1 MKEDAERKGD
11 PWVHFFPE
19 EDTLSAALKDVE
31 DEGISRCPDCAWEIV
46 GGMCTRCQRIF
57 PELMD
62 VRQGGGAVDSQD
74 ETDISSEEEEERATQ
89 NSLSSRD
96 YLYRDTGSTDEDE
109 DDGIDLLGGSDG
121 DHRSLSARQNGL
133 ILGQHSGGEEEE
145 EEGEE
150 SDDSFVVDDDCVEM
164 DSDVASDGLSD
175 DEMDEQEYPS
185 GPVPEKFIDTLFVDR

>member
-1 MKEDAERKGD
+1 M
-11 PWVHFFPE
+11 
-19 EDTLSAALKDVE
+19 
-31 DEGISRCPDCAWEIV
+31 
-46 GGMCTRCQRIF
+46 
-57 PELMD
+57 
-62 VRQGGGAVDSQD
+62 DSQD

-185 GPVPEKFIDTLFVDR
+185 GPVPESESRRETKRRRLIAFSDDDE